1 MKCHDPNLHY
11 AGVFDRMI
19 YEKIKFYPAAK
30 TKRGELFLKTIVNAA
45 YGKSEYMLQKDV
57 YYNFLFLCRP
67 DEMNMIYRLSDEKKN
82 KLYEYLKKLYNLDDN
97 LDEIE

>member
-1 MKCHDPNLHY
+1 
-11 AGVFDRMI
+11 
-19 YEKIKFYPAAK
+19 
-30 TKRGELFLKTIVNAA
+30 
-45 YGKSEYMLQKDV
+45 MLQKDV